1 MLQCHEW
8 LFRLRACCFDGCDA
22 ICCGGTSY
30 AKALEHR
37 IKDWVDALIEIQNVM
52 DAWLKVQ
59 ATWLYLEPIFS
70 SEDIMQQMPEEV
82 RHCAITVCLSGLP
95 SAEVILSCCH
105 VTITVPLWSL
115 SLSSHDQGKRFQI
128 VDATWRATMRRAL
141 EDPKALHA
149 MRQPGLLARLTEANS
164 LLDLI
169 QKGLNAY
176 LETKRLFFPRFFF
189 LSNDELLEI
198 LAETKD
204 PLRVQPHLKKCFEG
218 IARLHF
224 DDDLAIHAMYSAED
238 ERVELSGLDDGRRI
252 NPKDAKGN
260 VEVWLLQVEVRHRCS
275 HRDRRRCICVSP

>member
-1 MLQCHEW
+1 
-8 LFRLRACCFDGCDA
+8 
-22 ICCGGTSY
+22 
-30 AKALEHR
+30 
-37 IKDWVDALIEIQNVM
+37 
-52 DAWLKVQ
+52 
-59 ATWLYLEPIFS
+59 
-70 SEDIMQQMPEEV
+70 
-82 RHCAITVCLSGLP
+82 
-95 SAEVILSCCH
+95 
-105 VTITVPLWSL
+105 
-115 SLSSHDQGKRFQI
+115 
-128 VDATWRATMRRAL
+128 MRRAL

-224 DDDLAIHAMYSAED
+224 DDELAIHAMYSAED
-238 ERVELSGLDDGRRI
+238 ERVELAGLDDGRRI

-260 VEVWLLQVEVRHRCS
+260 VEVWLLQVEVRHCTLS
-275 HRDRRRCICVSP
+275 RRLCCRFVLQCVRGWSATCNLPRA